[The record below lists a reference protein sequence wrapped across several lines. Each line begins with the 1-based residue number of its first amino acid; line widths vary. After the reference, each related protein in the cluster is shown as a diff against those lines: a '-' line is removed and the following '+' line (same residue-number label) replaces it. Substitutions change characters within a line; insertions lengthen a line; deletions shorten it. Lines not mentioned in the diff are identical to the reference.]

1 MKQVTFEV
9 SAETLARFEQ
19 VKEKAYYTAKVIA
32 TTSKAVVLNS
42 KDDVPVVVTV
52 APEVL
57 PNLKVGMILEF
68 NEKGVMTT
76 TSSPKGVT
84 KPMSTRQTPNHAPI
98 DC

>member
-9 SAETLARFEQ
+9 SAETLAQFEQ

-42 KDDVPVVVTV
+42 KDDVPVVVAV
-52 APEVL
+52 SPEVL
-57 PNLKVGMILEF
+57 AGLKVGAMLEF
-68 NEKGVMTT
+68 NDKGVM
-76 TSSPKGVT
+76 SSVSGVKPAT